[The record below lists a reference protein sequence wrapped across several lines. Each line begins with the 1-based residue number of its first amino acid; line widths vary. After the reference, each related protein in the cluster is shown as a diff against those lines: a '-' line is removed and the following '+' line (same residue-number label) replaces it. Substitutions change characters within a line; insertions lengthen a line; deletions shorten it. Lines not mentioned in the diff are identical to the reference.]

1 MVLRRVGLFCNIVR
15 MALGS
20 RLVVVLLGFGMMGGG
35 EIDSVGGV
43 EGFIVL
49 GGVDDEAVAVD
60 GAVFDVVLREVSVF
74 SKENTLGGGLVGV
87 VVEVLDKLV
96 EALTGGAGEG
106 IGDFGLF
113 HLVEV
118 FTKSE

>member
-60 GAVFDVVLREVSVF
+60 GAVFDVVLREVSVL

-113 HLVEV
+113 HLIDV

>member
-20 RLVVVLLGFGMMGGG
+20 RLVVVLLGFGLMGGG
-35 EIDSVGGV
+35 EVDSVGGV

-74 SKENTLGGGLVGV
+74 SEENTLGGGLVGV

-96 EALTGGAGEG
+96 EAPTGGAGEG

>member
-74 SKENTLGGGLVGV
+74 SEENTLGGGLVGV

-96 EALTGGAGEG
+96 EALTGGVGEG

-113 HLVEV
+113 HLIDV

>member
-1 MVLRRVGLFCNIVR
+1 MVLRRIGLFCNIVR

-20 RLVVVLLGFGMMGGG
+20 RLVVVLLGFRMMGGG

-49 GGVDDEAVAVD
+49 GGVDDEGVAVD

-74 SKENTLGGGLVGV
+74 AKENTLGGGLVGV

-96 EALTGGAGEG
+96 EALMGGASEG

-113 HLVEV
+113 HLIDV